1 MQIILTIPVQLI
13 TRRKSVFFFFSRIKF
28 ISQILSLVA
37 NVPEESFQNIIQL
50 NWFKP

>member
-13 TRRKSVFFFFSRIKF
+13 TRRKSVFFFSRIKF